1 MIDQD
6 KYKFIYDKRTATALL
21 EDLKFGIKAI
31 TFERTPSSSVLAYI
45 AARYSRS
52 NLSIVETYSQLLDK
66 NDEDAGNK
74 NSDKI
79 SEERLEKIFY
89 GYGHSSV
96 GDAGEVVIALEGIPQ
111 YTIEVLINW
120 ANTYAAQARSTR
132 YQIFNKN
139 ANQDLCVAI
148 PPHLKID
155 IEWAAEYADL
165 MQRGINNFTELLPV
179 TEVAQGQQYGLALD
193 GTDSKVNINSNHVRS
208 LDTARYLLPMGLR
221 SSLALFINARELSDL
236 LAQLQGSNNTYNNA
250 VASLIINLLTN
261 DSYVYNKQVQ
271 SLIRHVQPKFGHYK
285 TDELIYNL
293 IKAEGLEPTFDHT
306 KSITQSV
313 LTYSE
318 SNFYSLFSHA
328 LQLYY
333 PRILDLDLGTEDES
347 IVTRILKEISEVVF
361 NTSHHDLPGPII
373 QTGAISIHGIM
384 DIGAAR
390 DLNRH
395 RSIRRWFP
403 YLSDF
408 YPTIKDLMEVNVSS
422 KFTTCPYLDTPPLDK
437 LKVIYEQTLSNYYY
451 DIQSLILKGLELK
464 INKAIL
470 NEYLKYLLP
479 MGHLI
484 NYSVHLDVKSLLYI
498 AHLRTAP
505 GGHIAYRIIVDTWVQ
520 DLAEENDFFAPLLQ
534 ALTTVDPESVQ
545 QYFCRD

>member
-1 MIDQD
+1 MTEQN
-6 KYKFIYDKRTATALL
+6 KYNFVYCKRTATAAL
-21 EDLKFGIKAI
+21 EDTQFGVKAI
-31 TFERTPSSSVLAYI
+31 TFERIPSSAVLAYL

-52 NLSIVETYSQLLDK
+52 SLSIVETYNQLLDQNK
-66 NDEDAGNK
+66 EDANTE
-74 NSDKI
+74 NSDKL
-79 SEERLEKIFY
+79 SEERLEKIFH

-96 GDAGEVVIALEGIPQ
+96 GDSSEIVICLEGIAS

-132 YQIFNKN
+132 YQIFSRTD
-139 ANQDLCVAI
+139 NQDLTVTI
-148 PPHLKID
+148 PSHLEINK
-155 IEWAAEYADL
+155 EWVEEYNNL
-165 MQRGINNFTELLPV
+165 MQRGLDNFTELLPV
-179 TEVAQGQQYGLALD
+179 TKVAQGQHYGLALD
-193 GTDSKVNINSNHVRS
+193 GTDNKASINSNHVRS

-221 SSLALFINARELSDL
+221 SSVALFINARELSDL
-236 LAQLQGSNNTYNNA
+236 LAQLQGSSNTYNNA
-250 VASLIINLLTN
+250 VAALILNLLTN
-261 DSYVYNKQVQ
+261 DEYVYNKQTS
-271 SLIRHVQPKFGHYK
+271 SLIRHSAARFGVYK

-293 IKAEGLEPTFDHT
+293 IKAEGLKATLDHS
-306 KSITQSV
+306 KSISDSV

-333 PRILDLDLGTEDES
+333 PRILDINLSTEDEP
-347 IVTRILKEISEVVF
+347 IVTRILKEISEIIF
-361 NTSHHDLPGPII
+361 NTSHHDLPGPIV

-403 YLSDF
+403 YLSDM
-408 YPTIKDLMEVNVSS
+408 YPTVKDLMEVNVSS
-422 KFTTCPYLDTPPLDK
+422 KFTTCPYLDAPPLDK

-451 DIQSLILKGLELK
+451 DVQSLILKGLELD
-464 INKAIL
+464 INKDVL

-479 MGHLI
+479 MGHLVS
-484 NYSVHLDVKSLLYI
+484 YSVHVDIKSLLYI

-505 GGHIAYRIIVDTWVQ
+505 GGHIAYRMIVNTWVQ
-520 DLAEENDFFAPLLQ
+520 CLAEENDFFAPLLQ
-534 ALTTVDPESVQ
+534 ALNTVDPESLL
-545 QYFCRD
+545 QYFSRD

>member
-1 MIDQD
+1 MQSD
-6 KYKFIYDKRTATALL
+6 KYIFNYDQRTATAEL
-21 EDLKFGIKAI
+21 EDIELGIKAI
-31 TFERTPSSSVLAYI
+31 TFESTPSTSVLAYL

-52 NLSIVETYSQLLDK
+52 KLSIVETYNQLL
-66 NDEDAGNK
+66 NQNEEDASTEH
-74 NSDKI
+74 SDKL
-79 SEERLEKIFY
+79 SEDRLEKMFH
-89 GYGHSSV
+89 GYGHASV
-96 GDAGEVVIALEGIPQ
+96 GDQAQVIICLENVPQ
-111 YTIEVLINW
+111 YLIEVIFNW
-120 ANTYAAQARSTR
+120 VNVVAGQARSTR
-132 YQIFNKN
+132 YQDFTSSDNSN
-139 ANQDLCVAI
+139 LCVTI
-148 PPHLKID
+148 PTHLEID
-155 IEWAAEYADL
+155 KEWVEEYDSL
-165 MQRGINNFTELLPV
+165 MQQGITNFTKLLPL
-179 TEVAQGQQYGLALD
+179 TEIAQGQQYGLTLD
-193 GTDSKVNINSNHVRS
+193 GTDNKSKVSSNHVRS

-221 SSLALFINARELSDL
+221 SSVALFINARELSDL
-236 LAQLQGSNNTYNNA
+236 ISQLQGSSNTYNNA
-250 VASLIINLLTN
+250 VAALILNLLTN
-261 DSYVYNKQVQ
+261 DDYVYKKQTS
-271 SLIRHVQPKFGHYK
+271 SLIRHAAARFGHYK

-333 PRILDLDLGTEDES
+333 PRILDLDLGTEDEP

-361 NTSHHDLPGPII
+361 NTSHHDLPGPIV

-408 YPTIKDLMEVNVSS
+408 YPTVKDLMEVNVSS

-451 DIQSLILKGLELK
+451 DVQSLILKGLELN
-464 INKAIL
+464 INKDVL

-479 MGHLI
+479 MGHLV
-484 NYSVHLDVKSLLYI
+484 NYSVHLDIKSLLYI

-534 ALTTVDPESVQ
+534 ALSTVDPESIQ